1 MTRTFAAFAL
11 DPSPLFVSSA
21 PFIYSPSSFSPE
33 EEGGKHKIQASM
45 VPLGILHD
53 SLNNWTHPPGNRV
66 REKIVGKSSPSSEM
80 TGQVPD
86 WHSQIP
92 TRRIMLLVSQLC
104 NSEPEAS
111 LYLFQENRNQKKTV
125 FTKRHNWCKTMSL
138 AKDAHRVQVWLWSSR
153 PDMLHLSHH

>member
-66 REKIVGKSSPSSEM
+66 REK
-80 TGQVPD
+80 
-86 WHSQIP
+86 
-92 TRRIMLLVSQLC
+92 MLWNQL
-104 NSEPEAS
+104 
-111 LYLFQENRNQKKTV
+111 LKWKKGI
-125 FTKRHNWCKTMSL
+125 
-138 AKDAHRVQVWLWSSR
+138 
-153 PDMLHLSHH
+153 